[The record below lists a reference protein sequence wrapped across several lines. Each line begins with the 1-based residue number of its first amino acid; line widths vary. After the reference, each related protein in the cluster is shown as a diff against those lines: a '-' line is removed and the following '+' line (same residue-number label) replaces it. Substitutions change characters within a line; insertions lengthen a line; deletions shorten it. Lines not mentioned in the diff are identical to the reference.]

1 MLFKKRIMIFE
12 KIDKLVFKLVKLEIK
27 QKFIIRI
34 FKSFGN
40 ARKKIRELNI
50 RK

>member
-1 MLFKKRIMIFE
+1 MIFE
-12 KIDKLVFKLVKLEIK
+12 KIDKLFFKLVKLEIK

-40 ARKKIRELNI
+40 TRKKAREQI
-50 RK
+50 GRAHV